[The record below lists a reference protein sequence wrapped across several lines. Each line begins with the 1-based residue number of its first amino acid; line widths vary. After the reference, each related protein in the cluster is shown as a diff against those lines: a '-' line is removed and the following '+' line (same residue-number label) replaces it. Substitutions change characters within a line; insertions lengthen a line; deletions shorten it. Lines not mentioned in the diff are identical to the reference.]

1 MEAHN
6 RFLPEWFN
14 RIRTRQ
20 ITLPRFQR
28 YVAWGHDN
36 VSNLLTTV
44 LRGLPSGAALIL
56 EVGDK
61 QKFKSRTMTDA
72 PESGERVTEQLL
84 DGQQRLTALWR
95 SLHDKYPDRTYLIY
109 FEDDPSDA
117 VAERQPVVE
126 GQARWIKNGLRFPIW
141 VDTPHDC
148 WSRGRIPLRLL
159 VPGAHDTDVDSWVT
173 AALPDDQKDSLQ
185 SFNKVKNT
193 INGLRTKVR
202 EFNLPYLA
210 LPATTPKEVALDV
223 FVKMNTSSV
232 KLTTYDV
239 IVALVE
245 GETGKSLHEHVD
257 ELADACPRAGEYADL
272 PSLVLDLAALRQDRV
287 PSQAGYRGIDYP
299 KMVEDWPMI
308 IQNIKG
314 LIEFLAEESVFD
326 AQRLPS
332 YTPLP
337 VIAALWEMLPTQP
350 DQLGNARALCRKYLW
365 RAFLTARYEQ
375 ASTNNALQD
384 FRALKK
390 VLLGQGTEEDVP
402 VLNQESYPLPTADLI
417 LQAGWPK
424 SKTILGRGVLALQLK
439 CGAID
444 FADAKPATVASITS
458 KVNPREYHHLFPDS
472 LLSDAGVPAEQ
483 IFRAVNCALVTW
495 RTNRTISNKEPL
507 TYLKE
512 RTDNNTLGEDEIKHR
527 LRSHLIPFDE
537 LAVGYSDLNTEEQKS
552 KLRSDFEAFAKKRAT
567 IVARAAVLVCN
578 SGTIN
583 VDKAFEIDETNG

>member
-36 VSNLLTTV
+36 VSDLLTTV

-61 QKFKSRTMTDA
+61 EKFKSRTMTDA
-72 PESGERVTEQLL
+72 PELGDRVTEQLL

-117 VAERQPVVE
+117 GAEKQPVVE
-126 GQARWIKNGLRFPIW
+126 GQARWVKNGLRFPIW
-141 VDTPHDC
+141 VDSPREC
-148 WSRGRIPLRLL
+148 WNRGRIPLRLL
-159 VPGAHDTDVDSWVT
+159 VPGANDTDVDSWVT

-210 LPATTPKEVALDV
+210 LPVTTNKEVALDV

-257 ELADACPRAGEYADL
+257 ELADACPRAAEYADL
-272 PSLVLDLAALRQDRV
+272 PSLVLDLEALRQDRV
-287 PSQAGYRGIDYP
+287 PSQAGYKGIDYP
-299 KMVEDWPMI
+299 GMVGDWPMI
-308 IQNIKG
+308 IQSVKG
-314 LIEFLAEESVFD
+314 LVEFLEEESIFD

-350 DQLGNARALCRKYLW
+350 DQLGNARALLRKYLW

-375 ASTNNALQD
+375 ASSSGALQD

-390 VLLGQGTEEDVP
+390 VLLGQGTEKDVP

-458 KVNPREYHHLFPDS
+458 KTHPREYHHLFPDS

-507 TYLKE
+507 IYLKE
-512 RTDNNTLGEDEIKHR
+512 RTDNSALGEDEIKRR

-537 LAVGYSDLNTEEQKS
+537 FAVGYSDLNTEEQKA
-552 KLRSDFEAFAKKRAT
+552 KLRSDFEVFTKKRAV
-567 IVARAAVLVCN
+567 IVARAASLVCN
-578 SGTIN
+578 GGMIN
-583 VDKAFEIDETNG
+583 ADEAFEFDD

>member
-1 MEAHN
+1 
-6 RFLPEWFN
+6 
-14 RIRTRQ
+14 
-20 ITLPRFQR
+20 
-28 YVAWGHDN
+28 
-36 VSNLLTTV
+36 
-44 LRGLPSGAALIL
+44 
-56 EVGDK
+56 
-61 QKFKSRTMTDA
+61 MTDA
-72 PESGERVTEQLL
+72 PESSGERVTEQLL

-95 SLHDKYPDRTYLIY
+95 SLHDKYSDRTYLIC
-109 FEDDPSDA
+109 FEDDPSDSG
-117 VAERQPVVE
+117 EEKQPVVE
-126 GQARWIKNGLRFPIW
+126 GQARWIKNGSRFPIW
-141 VDTPHDC
+141 VDTPQEC
-148 WSRGRIPLRLL
+148 WGRGRIPLRLL
-159 VPGAHDTDVDSWVT
+159 APGANDTDIDSWVA

-185 SFNKVKNT
+185 SFNKIKNT
-193 INGLRTKVR
+193 INNLRTKVR

-210 LPATTPKEVALDV
+210 LPASTRKEVALDV

-245 GETGKSLHEHVD
+245 GETGKSLHEHVE
-257 ELADACPRAGEYADL
+257 ELADACPRASEYADL

-287 PSQAGYRGIDYP
+287 PSQAGYQGIDYP
-299 KMVEDWPMI
+299 RMVEEWPMI
-308 IQNIKG
+308 IQSVKG
-314 LIEFLAEESVFD
+314 LVEFLEEERVFD

-337 VIAALWEMLPTQP
+337 VIAALWEVLPKQP
-350 DQLGNARALCRKYLW
+350 DQLGNARALLRKYLW

-375 ASTNNALQD
+375 ASSSGALQD

-390 VLLGQGTEEDVP
+390 ILVGQGTEKDVP

-458 KVNPREYHHLFPDS
+458 KDHPREYHHLFPDS

-483 IFRAVNCALVTW
+483 IFRATNCALVTW
-495 RTNRTISNKEPL
+495 KTNRTISNKEPL

-512 RTDNNTLGEDEIKHR
+512 RTENNSLGEEEIRRR

-537 LAVGYSDLNTEEQKS
+537 LAVGYSDLSTDAQKS
-552 KLRSDFEAFAKKRAT
+552 ELRSDFEEFTKKRAA
-567 IVARAAVLVCN
+567 IFARAAFQVCN
-578 SGTIN
+578 GGTID
-583 VDKAFEIDETNG
+583 VDSTFNLDEPNK